1 MSPFLAGAPPD
12 DPPQEHNTGDPDAN
26 DHRRS
31 RAADR
36 TPLAHGSL
44 GSKFVHQVSRHQP
57 DRQHDAHGHN
67 QQIVEV
73 AKKEGQVTVYHTRG
87 PFDEVFADFNKR
99 YPGIKLV
106 SVTGRGGELSSRI
119 MVERR
124 ADKYLADIY
133 MGSTGTP
140 LDIFYPAKVLE
151 PFLPLLILPE
161 VREPSNWFRKQHHYG
176 DPEGK
181 FIFVF
186 EGVVRSDMAYNS
198 KLLDPKEFS
207 SYWDL
212 LQPKWKGKNV
222 AMDPKLPGFPTG
234 LVQFAYYS
242 PDLGAK
248 FLRQLFGEMAITLSR
263 DGRQIVDWLAVG
275 KFAVGLAAPA
285 NEVFSAM
292 KQGLPL
298 GRFEPR
304 TFKEGIYM
312 RATQGALSVLTR
324 NPHPN
329 ATKLFINWLLSKEG
343 QTQYQKHYFRVD
355 PLFSLRED
363 VPPDPLIESYRPK
376 PNDKFISVYRP
387 EYRDLD
393 AAFKVIDE
401 ALKR

>member
-1 MSPFLAGAPPD
+1 MSFLL
-12 DPPQEHNTGDPDAN
+12 
-26 DHRRS
+26 S
-31 RAADR
+31 AAA
-36 TPLAHGSL
+36 LFAVFLGSL
-44 GSKFVHQVSRHQP
+44 PSPAQAAQAKP
-57 DRQHDAHGHN
+57 AWELEWAK
-67 QQIVEV
+67 IVE
-73 AKKEGQVTVYHTRG
+73 AANKEGQVTVYHTRG
-87 PFDEVFADFNKR
+87 PFDEVFADFNKY

-119 MVERR
+119 MAERR
-124 ADKYLADIY
+124 GDKYLADIY
-133 MGSTGTP
+133 MGSSGTP
-140 LDIFYPAKVLE
+140 FEIFYPAKVLE
-151 PFLPLLILPE
+151 PLLPLLILPE
-161 VREPSNWFRKQHHYG
+161 VREPSNWFRKQHHFG

-212 LQPKWKGKNV
+212 LKPKWKGKIV

-234 LVQFAYYS
+234 LIQFAYYS

-248 FLRQLFGEMAITLSR
+248 FLRQLFGEMDITLSR

-275 KFAVGLAAPA
+275 KFAVGLAAPG

-304 TFKEGIYM
+304 SFKEGLYM
-312 RATQGALSVLTR
+312 RATQGSLSVLTR

-343 QTQYQKHYFRVD
+343 QTQYQKHYFRLD
-355 PLFSLRED
+355 PVFSLRDD
-363 VPPDPLIESYRPK
+363 VPPDPSIESYRPK